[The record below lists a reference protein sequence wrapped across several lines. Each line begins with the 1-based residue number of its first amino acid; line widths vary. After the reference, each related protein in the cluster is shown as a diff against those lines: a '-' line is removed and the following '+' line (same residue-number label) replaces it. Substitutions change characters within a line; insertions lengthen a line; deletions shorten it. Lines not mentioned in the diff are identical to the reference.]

1 MLKFKVN
8 KEKSNDSYEFMD
20 AEMGDATVTILKSKK
35 SISYSVFATR
45 HVYTDTNKNLWYIEI
60 WNHTPKTYTEAKQV
74 AEKMYDII
82 LWYKPPLPWSEQ

>member
-8 KEKSNDSYEFMD
+8 KEKSNDTFEFIESIKWD
-20 AEMGDATVTILKSKK
+20 STITIIK
-35 SISYSVFATR
+35 SINTDTYGVFAR
-45 HVYTDTNKNLWYIEI
+45 RYVYDNTHLNLWYIEI
-60 WNHTPKTYTEAKQV
+60 ANHLPKTYTEAKQV